1 MSTPGGDENVH
12 DKPSSTPPGGRQRG
26 PRYDA
31 ASRQLAQDAPESV
44 LTWLKVP
51 VHGAVVPLP
60 TEFTANSRQLDLLA
74 AVGPNNLVHV
84 EFETS
89 PTPDV
94 AVRILDY
101 RAQVMKQYPGKR
113 LRQVLVVLATGPV
126 ASCDDPENGFYLGL
140 NTVYLRD
147 RDPAEFLADPAL
159 APFTV
164 LAAGDR
170 ESRRRSLA
178 AALQLIQE
186 RGGER
191 ARDLLQAAETL
202 ATIRLDPRSID
213 QAQKETDMTVE
224 SIANIY
230 GQTEVG
236 QELIRR
242 GEARGR
248 VTGEARARGALAAL
262 LRLKFGDDPAIAD
275 IVEQL
280 VSWPDADAA
289 VQAIT
294 SAATIDDVGVI
305 RQPRSRGHAAN

>member
-1 MSTPGGDENVH
+1 
-12 DKPSSTPPGGRQRG
+12 
-26 PRYDA
+26 
-31 ASRQLAQDAPESV
+31 V

-74 AVGPNNLVHV
+74 AVGPNSLVHV

-89 PTPDV
+89 PAPDV

-113 LRQVLVVLATGPV
+113 RRQVLVVLATGPV

-140 NTVYLRD
+140 NTVYIRD

-164 LAAGDR
+164 LAAGNR
-170 ESRRRSLA
+170 ESRRKSLV

-186 RGGER
+186 RGGDR
-191 ARDLLQAAETL
+191 VRVLLQATETL

-213 QAQKETDMTVE
+213 RAQRETDMTVE

-230 GQTEVG
+230 GDTEVG

-242 GEARGR
+242 GEARGEARGR
-248 VTGEARARGALAAL
+248 VAGEARARGALAAL
-262 LRLKFGDDPAIAD
+262 LRLKFGDDPAIPD

-294 SAATIDDVGVI
+294 SAATIDDVRVT